1 MDYEED
7 LKLAMT
13 YLEKKDA
20 SVEQLNKLA
29 ARLRN
34 HAGNLT
40 FGADY
45 SVTVNRL
52 KLQALQLAEQAKR
65 MQASLLDDVQRATNL
80 LNDRRL
86 ADALEAA
93 PSSISRIRAGYLTVG
108 ATLIVRIHE
117 LTGWSVR
124 QIKSRLNLP
133 CLPSLV
139 TYKKVPSE

>member
-7 LKLAMT
+7 LALAT
-13 YLEKKDA
+13 AYLEKKDA
-20 SVEQLNKLA
+20 SVEQLNQLA
-29 ARLRN
+29 AKLRN
-34 HAGNLT
+34 HASRLT

-45 SVTVNRL
+45 AVTVNRL
-52 KLQALQLAEQAKR
+52 KLQALQLADLAKTL
-65 MQASLLDDVQRATNL
+65 QASLLDDVQHATSL

-93 PSSISRIRAGYLTVG
+93 PSSISRIRSGYLAIG
-108 ATLIVRIHE
+108 ATLILRIHE

-124 QIKSRLNLP
+124 HIKARLNLP

-139 TYKKVPSE
+139 IYKEVPDE